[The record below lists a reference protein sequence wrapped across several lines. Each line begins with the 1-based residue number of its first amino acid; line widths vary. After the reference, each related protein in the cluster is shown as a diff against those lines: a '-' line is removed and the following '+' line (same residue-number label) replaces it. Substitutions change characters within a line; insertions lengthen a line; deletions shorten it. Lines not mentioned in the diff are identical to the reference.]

1 MTTPSATALQP
12 ARAPRIAW
20 LPVALVFIVGTTIGA
35 IAAASA
41 INFSQADGTE
51 VPAAVVPNAELGRL
65 LGNMDAAAARGEAR
79 LFLAWRQDLT
89 ELIGAAG
96 VAKYEAARGVDA
108 AVASTTEM
116 ARLLGNMDAAAARG
130 DVRLFLA
137 FRQDLVGL
145 IGAARVAEYEAV
157 RGVDAPIN
165 WVDPTRHLKQ
175 RNQPPTFHE
184 SDNSGGI

>member
-1 MTTPSATALQP
+1 VTTPSATALQP

-41 INFSQADGTE
+41 INFSQTDGTD

-79 LFLAWRQDLT
+79 LLLAWRQDLV
-89 ELIGAAG
+89 E
-96 VAKYEAARGVDA
+96 
-108 AVASTTEM
+108 
-116 ARLLGNMDAAAARG
+116 
-130 DVRLFLA
+130 
-137 FRQDLVGL
+137 L

>member
-41 INFSQADGTE
+41 INFSQTDGTD

-79 LFLAWRQDLT
+79 LFLAWRQDLV
-89 ELIGAAG
+89 E
-96 VAKYEAARGVDA
+96 
-108 AVASTTEM
+108 
-116 ARLLGNMDAAAARG
+116 
-130 DVRLFLA
+130 
-137 FRQDLVGL
+137 L